1 MNFAVFAS
9 GYGGNL
15 QAIIDAAKKKKIKAG
30 LELVFSD
37 KADAFALK
45 RAQKSKIPTLCIDPK
60 DFSSREEFDKAVL
73 VQLKKHHIDFIV
85 LAGYMRLLSGHFI
98 RQYHGKVLNI
108 HPALLPSFKGVHGI
122 RDAFDHG
129 VKVTGVTVHFVVEDM
144 DAGPIIAQESV
155 EIRPKDT
162 LASLEARIHRAEH
175 RLYPQAIDLFARGKV
190 IFPR

>member
-15 QAIIDAAKKKKIKAG
+15 QAIIDAVKKKKIKAG

-37 KADAFALK
+37 KAGAFALK
-45 RAQKSKIPTLCIDPK
+45 RAQKSKIPILCIDPK

-73 VQLKKHHIDFIV
+73 AQLERHKVDFIV

-98 RQYHGKVLNI
+98 RQYHGKILNI

-122 RDAFDHG
+122 RDAFAHG
-129 VKVTGVTVHFVVEDM
+129 VKVTGVTVHFVIEDV

-155 EIRPKDT
+155 AVRPKDT
-162 LASLEARIHRAEH
+162 LASLEARIHKAEH